1 MPIINFTKPFAV
13 LIAVVL
19 FLLTMYLSR
28 ETKKPWII
36 AILLFGFLG
45 ILIGHTVEFL
55 TIAQENDAIYVPVV
69 ASVAVDLV
77 FVFVSFLVYLWIDDI
92 AAKEGK
98 RKSIDNSLEW
108 FWNKV

>member
-1 MPIINFTKPFAV
+1 MPYSNFTKPFAV
-13 LIAVVL
+13 LVAVVL
-19 FLLTMYLSR
+19 FLLTMYLGK
-28 ETKKPWII
+28 ETKKPWVV
-36 AILLFGFLG
+36 AILLFAFIG

-55 TIAQENDAIYVPVV
+55 TIAQQNDAIYVPVV
-69 ASVAVDLV
+69 ASVAVDFV
-77 FVFVSFLVYLWIDDI
+77 FVFVTFLAYLWIDDI